1 MVDVT
6 WTKRKLIFVS
16 YIKPCLECIRR
27 YWITVGAWVSD
38 YTLNL
43 METQMLQNIFRST
56 FEYIYNILQSAE
68 NLTVGLLFLFMKLQL
83 CFEIRLCF

>member
-16 YIKPCLECIRR
+16 YIKPYLECIRR

-43 METQMLQNIFRST
+43 METQILQNIFRST
-56 FEYIYNILQSAE
+56 FEYIYNILKSAE